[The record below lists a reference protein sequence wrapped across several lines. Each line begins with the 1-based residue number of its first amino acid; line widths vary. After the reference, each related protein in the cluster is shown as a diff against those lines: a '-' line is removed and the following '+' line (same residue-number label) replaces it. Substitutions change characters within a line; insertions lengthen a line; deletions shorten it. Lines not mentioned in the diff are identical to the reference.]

1 VADEAAEEERERS
14 AQLLSAQ
21 AFELAKRVAA
31 QAPTEAHVAE
41 ASTLADQVVGMQ
53 TPDAPPS
60 VSKALT
66 DALLDL
72 DWIRSKCM
80 LPTSTRLHW
89 YLEEQGLP
97 LPGT

>member
-1 VADEAAEEERERS
+1 MILIPAAWASLTIASTSIMYTGSLTPRPLFPS
-14 AQLLSAQ
+14 A
-21 AFELAKRVAA
+21 
-31 QAPTEAHVAE
+31 
-41 ASTLADQVVGMQ
+41 TLADQVVGMH
-53 TPDAPPS
+53 TPDAPAS

>member
-1 VADEAAEEERERS
+1 MVEEAPEEERERS

-21 AFELAKRVAA
+21 AFELAKQVASEE
-31 QAPTEAHVAE
+31 PSETHVAE
-41 ASTLADQVVGMQ
+41 ASTLADQVVGMH
-53 TPDAPPS
+53 TPDAPAS

-72 DWIRSKCM
+72 DWIRSKRM

-89 YLEEQGLP
+89 YLEEHGLP

>member
-1 VADEAAEEERERS
+1 
-14 AQLLSAQ
+14 
-21 AFELAKRVAA
+21 
-31 QAPTEAHVAE
+31 
-41 ASTLADQVVGMQ
+41 MQ